1 MEIILLSLSQSKP
14 PKNSKISDRIIDG
27 AKDDDN
33 KRHFAFV
40 DVGSPWKFELK
51 CRGEEF
57 GLKRENPSI

>member
-14 PKNSKISDRIIDG
+14 PNTNISDRFIDG
-27 AKDDDN
+27 AKDDNN